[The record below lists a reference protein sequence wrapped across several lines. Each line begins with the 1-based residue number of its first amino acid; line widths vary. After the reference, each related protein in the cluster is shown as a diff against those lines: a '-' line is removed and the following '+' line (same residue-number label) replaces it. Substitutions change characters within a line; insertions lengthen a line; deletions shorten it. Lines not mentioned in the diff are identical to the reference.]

1 MINVCT
7 HVFNVLL
14 VNGQTLNT
22 ERLIQNLEALVQ
34 GHDLTLLGADL
45 ILAVE
50 ATWDSCSADNEA
62 LQLKFFQQ
70 RKICRCPR

>member
-14 VNGQTLNT
+14 LNGQTLNT

-34 GHDLTLLGADL
+34 GHDLILLGADL

-50 ATWDSCSADNEA
+50 AT
-62 LQLKFFQQ
+62 
-70 RKICRCPR
+70 